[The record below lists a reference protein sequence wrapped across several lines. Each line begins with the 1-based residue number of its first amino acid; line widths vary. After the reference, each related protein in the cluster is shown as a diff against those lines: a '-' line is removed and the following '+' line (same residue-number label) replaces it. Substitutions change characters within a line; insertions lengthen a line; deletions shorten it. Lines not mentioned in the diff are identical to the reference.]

1 MRPDWS
7 PGTMSSL
14 PAQHLVWEIEEAAGT
29 EYLCQSHRA
38 ACLRVA
44 LWYALHTLST
54 SDLDKDTRIHSDAVQ
69 EKACI
74 YIHTEGKDRAA
85 DVASCGRWWMLA
97 LRRVPCTAFFLRW
110 GGSGKEGRKG
120 WQGRQTAQTMG
131 IWWRPRAIPRRPW
144 GHGV

>member
-14 PAQHLVWEIEEAAGT
+14 PAQHLVWEMEEATGT

-97 LRRVPCTAFFLRW
+97 LRRVPCTAFFFTVGREW
-110 GGSGKEGRKG
+110 KGRKERMAG
-120 WQGRQTAQTMG
+120 
-131 IWWRPRAIPRRPW
+131 
-144 GHGV
+144 